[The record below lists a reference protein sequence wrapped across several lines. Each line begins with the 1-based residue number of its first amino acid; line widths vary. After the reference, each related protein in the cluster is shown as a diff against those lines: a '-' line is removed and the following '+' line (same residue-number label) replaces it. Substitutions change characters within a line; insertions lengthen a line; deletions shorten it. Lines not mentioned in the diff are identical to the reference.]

1 MTTTGDLPEF
11 LSRETD
17 FALLAPKTEVSLET
31 AVEMVSTAIEYCRT
45 YEIDGLMVDA
55 RQLYGFPQPSV
66 VDRYWFLR
74 KWASESAGQVVLSM
88 IQRPEMID
96 PEQIG
101 ITIAA
106 NAGLQI
112 NVFDNE
118 SDARTWL
125 VETISG

>member
-1 MTTTGDLPEF
+1 MTTISDLPEF
-11 LSRETD
+11 LSRETN
-17 FALLAPKTEVSLET
+17 FALYAPRTEVSLET
-31 AVEMVSTAIEYCRT
+31 AVDMISEVIEYCRT
-45 YEIDGLMVDA
+45 YEIRGVLIDA
-55 RQLYGFPQPSV
+55 RELYGFSQPTV
-66 VDRYWFLR
+66 VDRYWFLQR
-74 KWASESAGQVVLSM
+74 WATEAGGQVIMSS

-118 SDARTWL
+118 ADARAWL
-125 VETISG
+125 LDALSK

>member
-1 MTTTGDLPEF
+1 MTTISDLPQY
-11 LSRETD
+11 LSRVDD
-17 FALLAPKTEVSLET
+17 FALFAPKAEVSLEA
-31 AVEMVSTAIEYCRT
+31 AVAMISAAIDYCRT
-45 YEIDGLMVDA
+45 YEIEGLLTDA
-55 RQLYGFPQPSV
+55 RELYGFPQPSV
-66 VDRYWFLR
+66 VDRYWFIR
-74 KWASESAGQVVLSM
+74 KWASEAAGQVIMSM

-118 SDARTWL
+118 PDARAWL
-125 VETISG
+125 VDVISR